1 MSEKDTGKIVTFEL
15 DLDNPPPLTGEE
27 REQME
32 HLRTMKD
39 EDIDLSDIPE
49 QTGVDNWTRPGLFGG
64 PAGRLRKAALKE
76 KVLFLDDDV
85 VEGFRAMGDN
95 SPQKMN
101 TVLLEY
107 LATHRKSA

>member
-39 EDIDLSDIPE
+39 EDIDPSDIPE

-64 PAGRLRKAALKE
+64 PAGRLRQGSI
-76 KVLFLDDDV
+76 
-85 VEGFRAMGDN
+85 EGKGAVSR
-95 SPQKMN
+95 
-101 TVLLEY
+101 
-107 LATHRKSA
+107 

>member
-39 EDIDLSDIPE
+39 EDIDPSDIPE

-64 PAGRLRKAALKE
+64 RRQTASGSI
-76 KVLFLDDDV
+76 
-85 VEGFRAMGDN
+85 EGKGAVSR
-95 SPQKMN
+95 
-101 TVLLEY
+101 
-107 LATHRKSA
+107 